1 MGKENNSFSV
11 SVVYLLA
18 VLASLPCLRIL
29 LCVVFIDFLPFL
41 FLRLFDV
48 DRFLF
53 FFFALWVLGIIR
65 RFPRFLWPLVA
76 YRASHYLLCI

>member
-1 MGKENNSFSV
+1 MRLGERKSGAKVIRRNLNGMMGKENNSFSV

-53 FFFALWVLGIIR
+53 FFRLMGIR
-65 RFPRFLWPLVA
+65 
-76 YRASHYLLCI
+76 YY